1 MKTFNMQY
9 LIILLAACV
18 LVGCG
23 RNGSKAKLDMKPLET
38 GFASADPSI
47 KSVVEKSVT
56 DVKSANYRG
65 AFDDLETLAK
75 NPGLT
80 TEQIDLLRDTMHQL
94 SFLFPLPQPSMQMAL
109 PK

>member
-1 MKTFNMQY
+1 MQY

-47 KSVVEKSVT
+47 KSVVDKSVV
-56 DVKSANYRG
+56 DAKAANYRG
-65 AFDDLETLAK
+65 AFDDLATLLK
-75 NPGLT
+75 NPNVT
-80 TEQIDLLRDTMHQL
+80 SEQLQLLQDTMHQL
-94 SFLFPLPQPSMQMAL
+94 SFLLPPIQPSMQMAL